1 MSYKFRIQTYKERKK
16 KKNRFRLQKMR
27 ISEIKIPV
35 IAATALVPK
44 RI

>member
-1 MSYKFRIQTYKERKK
+1 MSYKFRIQTYEKK

-35 IAATALVPK
+35 IAATALVPEQ
-44 RI
+44 I

>member
-1 MSYKFRIQTYKERKK
+1 MSYKFRIQTYEK

-27 ISEIKIPV
+27 ILEIKIPV
-35 IAATALVPK
+35 IAATVLVPK